1 MAKKTKT
8 LPDMIKEYIGWK
20 KLGASDNTISS
31 YEWNLGRFNKFCFT
45 EKLNP
50 LKRETLHSYIS
61 SVKKRKLKSGRTK
74 VAKGITLNQGLTVLK
89 SFFQY
94 FVDSGQILANPAAL
108 IPRFKE
114 EAATIIGFTPDE
126 AKVLLK
132 ASHSDKNSDYW
143 TPMILLG
150 WHYGMRLGDT
160 ACFQR
165 PFVDFTKKRVN
176 FIPMKRKR
184 KEIILPLHPD
194 VDLALSKVPLE
205 CGQYFFPLG
214 RDRYYFGGS
223 LSTQFKDIVRSAG
236 LGSTLTFHCLRHGA
250 ATRMIKAGV
259 RTTTITE
266 IIGWESPAMLQR
278 YIDRD
283 EEDIA
288 LALEGSITV

>member
-1 MAKKTKT
+1 MKKTKT
-8 LPDMIKEYIGWK
+8 LPDMIKEFIGWK
-20 KLGASDNTISS
+20 KLGASDNTILA
-31 YEWNLGRFNKFCFT
+31 YERNLDRFSRYCFSNKQ
-45 EKLNP
+45 NP
-50 LKRETLHSYIS
+50 LKRETLHSYLS
-61 SVKKRKLKSGRTK
+61 SVKTRKMKNGRTQR
-74 VAKGITLNQGLTVLK
+74 AKGITLNHGLSTLK

-94 FVDSGQILANPAAL
+94 FVDSDQMAVNPAAL

-132 ASHSDKNSDYW
+132 ESHSSKNSDYW

-165 PFVDFTKKRVN
+165 EFVDFTKKRVN
-176 FIPMKRKR
+176 FIPMKRKK

-205 CGQYFFPLG
+205 CDQYFFPLG
-214 RDRYYFGGS
+214 RDRYYFRGS
-223 LSTQFKDIVRSAG
+223 LSAQFKEIVLSAG
-236 LGSTLTFHCLRHGA
+236 LSNSLTFHCLRHGA

-283 EEDIA
+283 DKDIA

>member
-8 LPDMIKEYIGWK
+8 LPTMIREFVNWK
-20 KLGASDNTISS
+20 RLGSADNTISS
-31 YEWNLGRFNKFCFT
+31 YERNLGRFSDHCFDNKQ
-45 EKLNP
+45 NP
-50 LKRETLHSYIS
+50 LKPATLHSFLLS
-61 SVKKRKLKSGRTK
+61 CKRNKKSGKR
-74 VAKGITLNQGLTVLK
+74 VKGITLNQILTSLK
-89 SFFQY
+89 SFFKY
-94 FVDSGQILANPAAL
+94 YVDSGQIAINPAAM

-114 EAATIIGFTPDE
+114 EAATIIGFTPAE
-126 AKVLLK
+126 AKALLK
-132 ASHSDKNSDYW
+132 ASYSHKDSDYW

-165 PFVDFTKKRVN
+165 SFVDFTSKRMT

-184 KEIILPLHPD
+184 REIILPLVPD
-194 VDLALSKVPLE
+194 VDLALGKVPCE
-205 CGQYFFPLG
+205 NDQYFFPLS

-223 LSTQFKDIVRSAG
+223 LCVQFKDIVRDAG
-236 LGSTLTFHCLRHGA
+236 INDTLTFHCLRHGA
-250 ATRMIKAGV
+250 ATRMLKAGV

-283 EEDIA
+283 EEDISKA
-288 LALEGSITV
+288 LQGSISV